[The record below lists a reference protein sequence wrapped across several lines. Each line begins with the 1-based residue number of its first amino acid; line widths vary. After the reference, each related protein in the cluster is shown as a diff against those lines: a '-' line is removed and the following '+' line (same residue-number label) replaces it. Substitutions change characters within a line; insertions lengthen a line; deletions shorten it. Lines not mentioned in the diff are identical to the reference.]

1 MEMWEKAF
9 YKWQSFPKLEP
20 SLKQT
25 LKNMNEIEK
34 KEAFYKNLSFG
45 TGGMRGILGP
55 GTDRMNIYTVRK
67 AAKGLASYLR
77 NTYGEER
84 RLSVVIAYDSRHMSR
99 QFAIECAKVFGV
111 QQITTYIFP
120 TLQPTPLLSFA
131 VRYLKTE
138 AGIMITASHNP
149 PNYNGLKVY
158 NEDGGQL
165 PLKPSEAVIEKV
177 NAISDELT
185 IPTLTEEELIN
196 QGLLHWLDETVVN
209 KYLQA
214 IKQMSF
220 LTNEEKMRSKDFPIV
235 FTPLHGTATELVK
248 KGLEQLNFTNVH
260 FVKEQ
265 TTPDPDF
272 STVQSP
278 NPEQKE
284 AFLKAMALGKGK
296 NAELLLATDPD
307 ADRLGV
313 AVKSTTGEYELLTG
327 NQIGSLLLDYILRHH
342 SKSDLANG
350 RLLKTIVT
358 TELSREI
365 AAAYDVKTVNTLT
378 GFKFI
383 SEKIREYDATEEQ
396 FIFGFEESYGY
407 LIDSF
412 SRDKDGVQAAVM
424 VAEMAYYWQQQGK
437 TLLDALDD
445 LYKQHGYYLE
455 GIFELTLEG
464 ISGAQK
470 IKQIM
475 SHIRDNPPTTI
486 HHYDVQVF
494 EDYLLGLREYLHDDV
509 TETID
514 LPQENVL
521 KFILANDQWVCLRPS
536 GTEPKIK
543 CYYGVCSNNRHE
555 SNERLATI
563 SEAMKQLIKQI
574 IT

>member
-1 MEMWEKAF
+1 MEVWEKYF
-9 YKWQSFPKLEP
+9 HKWQSFQQLEP

-25 LKNMNEIEK
+25 LEK
-34 KEAFYKNLSFG
+34 MTDEVRQEAFYKNLSFG

-55 GTDRMNIYTVRK
+55 GTNRINIYTVRK

-77 NTYGEER
+77 KTYGETK

-99 QFAIECAKVFGV
+99 EFALECAKVFGV

-120 TLQPTPLLSFA
+120 ALQPTPLLSFA
-131 VRYLKTE
+131 VRHLKTE

-165 PLKPSEAVIEKV
+165 PLKPSEAVIEAV
-177 NAISDELT
+177 NTISDELT
-185 IPTLTEEELIN
+185 IPTLTEEELVN
-196 QGLLHWLDETVVN
+196 KGLLHWLDETIEDE
-209 KYLQA
+209 YLQA
-214 IKQMSF
+214 INQMSY
-220 LTNEEKMRSKDFPIV
+220 LTDEKKAQHKESSVV

-248 KGLEQLNFTNVH
+248 RGLKQLNFTNVH
-260 FVKEQ
+260 LVKEQ
-265 TTPDPDF
+265 ITPDPNF
-272 STVQSP
+272 STVKSP

-284 AFLKAMALGKGK
+284 AFTRATALGKEK
-296 NAELLLATDPD
+296 NAQLLLATDPD

-313 AVKSTTGEYELLTG
+313 AVKKTTGEYVLLTG
-327 NQIGSLLLDYILRHH
+327 NQIGSLLLDYILKHR
-342 SKSDLANG
+342 SKEKLVNG

-365 AAAYDVKTVNTLT
+365 AAAYDVQTINTLT

-383 SEKIREYDATEEQ
+383 SEKIREYDRTDEQ

-412 SRDKDGVQAAVM
+412 SRDKDGVQTAIM
-424 VAEMAYYWQQQGK
+424 VAEMAYYWQQQDK
-437 TLLDALDD
+437 TLLDALEN
-445 LYKQHGYYLE
+445 LYKQYGYYLE

-464 ISGAQK
+464 ITGSEK

-475 SHIRDNPPTTI
+475 SHIRENPLTTI
-486 HHYDVQVF
+486 DEYDVEVF
-494 EDYLLGLREYLHDDV
+494 EDYLTSTRHYLANHM

-521 KFILANDQWVCLRPS
+521 KFILPNDHWVCLRPS

-543 CYYGVCSNNRHE
+543 CYYGVCSNDRTD
-555 SNERLATI
+555 SKQRLAVI
-563 SEAMKQLIKQI
+563 SKAMKQLIKQI
-574 IT
+574 IA